1 MKITVKIENQEFLV
15 EIEDLASRPVIA
27 TIEGQSFEVWPEE
40 AAGETVVAAPVAAA
54 PRPAAAPARPAAPAP
69 VTVADASKAV
79 TAPLPGTI
87 VAIAVKEGQAVQS
100 GQELLTLEAM
110 KMKNSIRASRS
121 GTVKTILVHVGD
133 QVRHGQALVE
143 YAD

>member
-15 EIEDLASRPVIA
+15 EIEDLSSRPVMA
-27 TIEGQSFEVWPEE
+27 TIEGQTFEVWPEE
-40 AAGETVVAAPVAAA
+40 AAAETVTAAPVAAPQPA
-54 PRPAAAPARPAAPAP
+54 AVPARPAAAP
-69 VTVADASKAV
+69 VKVSDASKAV

-87 VAIAVKEGQAVQS
+87 VAIAVKEGQTVQA

-110 KMKNSIRASRS
+110 KMKNSIRASRG
-121 GTVKTILVHVGD
+121 GTVKAILVNIGD
-133 QVRHGQALVE
+133 QVRHGQALIE

>member
-15 EIEDLASRPVIA
+15 EVEDLSSRPVLA
-27 TIEGQSFEVWPEE
+27 TIEGQTFEVWPEE
-40 AAGETVVAAPVAAA
+40 AAAETVTATPATAPQ
-54 PRPAAAPARPAAPAP
+54 PAAAPARPAAAAP
-69 VTVADASKAV
+69 VTVTDASKAV

-87 VAIAVKEGQAVQS
+87 VAVAVKEGQTVQV

-110 KMKNSIRASRS
+110 KMKNSIRASRA
-121 GTVKTILVHVGD
+121 GTVKAILVHVGD
-133 QVRHGQALVE
+133 QVRHGQALLE